1 MSAPWLKF
9 FPSDWRA
16 DPALRMCSLAARGLW
31 MEMLCLMHEAVPRGS
46 LLVNE
51 KQVNEKQLAALC
63 GVSSRDVTACLAQL
77 EDAGVFSR
85 EENGTIYSRRM
96 RRDEQKA
103 QTDKANGKAGGNPT
117 LKGGVNPPDKA
128 QIPEARS
135 QKPEE
140 RAALPEKTISEN
152 LADASGGRKPT
163 RPSIDG
169 FFDQFWKV
177 YPQRGEAANPK
188 KPARD
193 KFERAIRAGAEPAHI
208 IAAAQRYSAIEST
221 AGRSNTDKIAQAVTW
236 LNQQRWNDYPQAAP
250 AGIPTPPDPS
260 MPSDAELRARH
271 AKRIPDD
278 PKPEDAGLFRE
289 GNGAH
294 SADEEA
300 LHH

>member
-1 MSAPWLKF
+1 MSRWFRVDDGLVDDPKVQQLPDRLIVAMLNLWCITSQCGGNLP
-9 FPSDWRA
+9 PVSDIA
-16 DPALRMCSLAARGLW
+16 FKLRITAAKATKLLDDLRDAKLIDDD
-31 MEMLCLMHEAVPRGS
+31 EEGS
-46 LLVNE
+46 RPHNWNTRQF
-51 KQVNEKQLAALC
+51 K
-63 GVSSRDVTACLAQL
+63 SDVTDPTNAERQRRYRNRDKTVTETVTVTPTRA
-77 EDAGVFSR
+77 ETEADT
-85 EENGTIYSRRM
+85 ETEGTVTA
-96 RRDEQKA
+96 E
-103 QTDKANGKAGGNPT
+103 
-117 LKGGVNPPDKA
+117 
-128 QIPEARS
+128 IP
-135 QKPEE
+135 KT
-140 RAALPEKTISEN
+140 TISEN

-163 RPSIDG
+163 RPLIDG

-193 KFERAIRAGAEPAHI
+193 KFERAIRAGAEPTHI

-221 AGRSNTDKIAQAVTW
+221 AGRSNTEKIAQAVTW

-250 AGIPTPPDPS
+250 AGAPTPPDPS

-294 SADEEA
+294 PADEEA
-300 LHH
+300 FHH